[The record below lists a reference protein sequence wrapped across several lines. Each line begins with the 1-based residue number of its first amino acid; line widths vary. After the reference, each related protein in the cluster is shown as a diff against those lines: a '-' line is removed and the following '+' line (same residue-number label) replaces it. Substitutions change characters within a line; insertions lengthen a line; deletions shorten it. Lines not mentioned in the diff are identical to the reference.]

1 MINFT
6 RGEYNMEYKIV
17 YNLGE
22 TVQVMAKVE
31 KYGTSRG
38 VVTGIFNDYI
48 SINIDGND
56 VKFRYDEIYK
66 V

>member
-1 MINFT
+1 MDYKVTYNV
-6 RGEYNMEYKIV
+6 GEQ
-17 YNLGE
+17 
-22 TVQVMAKVE
+22 VQVMAKVE

>member
-1 MINFT
+1 MD
-6 RGEYNMEYKIV
+6 YKVV
-17 YNLGE
+17 YNIGE

-38 VVTGIFNDYI
+38 YVTGIFNDHI
-48 SINIDGND
+48 LINIDGND

>member
-1 MINFT
+1 MDYKVT
-6 RGEYNMEYKIV
+6 YNI
-17 YNLGE
+17 GDR
-22 TVQVMAKVE
+22 VQIMAKVE

-38 VVTGIFNDYI
+38 YVTGIFNDYI
-48 SINIDGND
+48 LINIDGND

>member
-22 TVQVMAKVE
+22 QVQVMAKVK

-48 SINIDGND
+48 LINIDGND